1 AAVGHAFVVH
11 QAGQVV
17 PDRGGELGLR
27 VEQVEHAAV
36 GRDPRHVVVE
46 GLAGDAAGD
55 GLRAQAAGDAAA
67 VLRIVG
73 RLRGRGRGG
82 GWLLCH
88 RGQRQRA
95 GQDGEGNGDKRGGAG
110 HRGAPWG
117 NGASS
122 IAWRGVA
129 ACLRGRALGD
139 VHGRGECTR
148 GARGRRGRGRT
159 RTCRPAPS

>member
-1 AAVGHAFVVH
+1 
-11 QAGQVV
+11 
-17 PDRGGELGLR
+17 
-27 VEQVEHAAV
+27 
-36 GRDPRHVVVE
+36 E

-95 GQDGEGNGDKRGGAG
+95 GQDGNGNGDRRGGAG

-117 NGASS
+117 NRASS

-129 ACLRGRALGD
+129 PCLRGWALGD
-139 VHGRGECTR
+139 VHGRGECAGVAWPPGPRTDAHVSTR
-148 GARGRRGRGRT
+148 SLVTACGRCDRDVLRRGRPESLFVCQGARW
-159 RTCRPAPS
+159 RSFEVGAAWSWLKP